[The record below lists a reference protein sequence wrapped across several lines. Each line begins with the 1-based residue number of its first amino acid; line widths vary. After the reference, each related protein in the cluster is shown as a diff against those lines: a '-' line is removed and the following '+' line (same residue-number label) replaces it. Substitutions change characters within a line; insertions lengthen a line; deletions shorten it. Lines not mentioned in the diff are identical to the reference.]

1 MPPLK
6 TRLRSMS
13 PEGYAAQDQLPASA
27 PALPEPGRVLGA
39 NAFIRC
45 PLPPFNVSPD
55 TLRQFNENGK
65 VPTRRVIPLPVASQA
80 GGNTTVINNTEV
92 TTSTTSASGNATVV
106 VSAKTVTLNLNP
118 MSPGDA
124 VMATLSVAAVA
135 VLITVGSSDSCEI
148 RIYGDTV
155 SQSLDVSRSTDT
167 APAFEITTG
176 LVTDVVLDTTPL
188 QWNWQNRIFINQDA
202 PATTNLYVTVL
213 NPTLNTVT
221 PSVTITYLPLE

>member
-13 PEGYAAQDQLPASA
+13 PEGYAAQEQLPASTPA
-27 PALPEPGRVLGA
+27 PPEPGRVLGA

-65 VPTRRVIPLPVASQA
+65 IPARRVIPLPVASQA
-80 GGNTTVINNTEV
+80 GGNATIINNTEV
-92 TTSTTSASGNATVV
+92 TSTSSSASGNAAVV
-106 VSAKTVTLNLNP
+106 IAAKTVTLNLNP
-118 MSPGDA
+118 LAPGNA
-124 VMATLSVAAVA
+124 VAATLTVSAVA
-135 VLITVGSSDSCEI
+135 VLMIVGSSDLCEI
-148 RIYGDTV
+148 RIYGDPV
-155 SQSLDVSRSTDT
+155 SQSIDVSRLTDT
-167 APAFEITTG
+167 APAFETTAG

-188 QWNWQNRIFINQDA
+188 QWNWQNRIYVNQDS
-202 PATTNLYVTVL
+202 PATSNLYVTVI

-221 PSVTITYLPLE
+221 PSITITYLPLE